1 MVDGNL
7 SVVNIKAI
15 AVRRPAVVM
24 AKAVN
29 LIVVGMVSWGVWDG
43 SMRFEINSPV
53 IILPMARRRIGFM
66 VF

>member
-29 LIVVGMVSWGVWDG
+29 LIVVGMVS
-43 SMRFEINSPV
+43 
-53 IILPMARRRIGFM
+53 
-66 VF
+66 